1 MPDFGRWTNNGGDPS
16 LNEVNRT
23 DRFLDALAGEQPVY
37 STDAGEAELAYVLA
51 GWRDEV
57 RQAPVTSVVT
67 TRDAVQALDRSASS
81 RQRSRASMAVL
92 GSVAAAVLAVGGF
105 GAVIAGAGPDDP
117 LYGLRTALFG
127 EQQQTR
133 DDQVVLAAQSQ
144 LAEVQQLID
153 QGDWTAAQN
162 KLQTMTTTV
171 AAVDDSTRQEELVE
185 QWQQLSVKVD
195 TRDVNATVP
204 PDAPPLVLPEIPPDL
219 PLPVILD
226 PDATTST
233 PTTTSPGEI
242 PGSTSSPTTSSPT
255 TSPSDGTTSPSTP
268 LPTPSSQL
276 PLPTPSP
283 RPSPTPLP
291 TPSPQP
297 APLPTPSPR
306 PIPTPQPQVP
316 TSTVIPAPPVP
327 PPPVQLPPVP
337 LPPVEEPQAEQPP
350 VDEPVELPQPRL
362 SGGGAQNP
370 GPASIPPV
378 LQMPELVLPEVATP
392 QDAGE

>member
-1 MPDFGRWTNNGGDPS
+1 MPDFGRWTNNGGDSS

-67 TRDAVQALDRSASS
+67 TRDAVMALDRSASS
-81 RQRSRASMAVL
+81 RQRRRASMAVL

-153 QGDWTAAQN
+153 QGDWTAAQT

-204 PDAPPLVLPEIPPDL
+204 PDAPPVVLPEVPTDL

-226 PDATTST
+226 PDAATSPPPTTSAGET
-233 PTTTSPGEI
+233 PGSTSPTTTSP
-242 PGSTSSPTTSSPT
+242 TTP
-255 TSPSDGTTSPSTP
+255 SPSDGTPSPTPSPSTP
-268 LPTPSSQL
+268 LPSPTPSPQL

-283 RPSPTPLP
+283 QPSP
-291 TPSPQP
+291 
-297 APLPTPSPR
+297 
-306 PIPTPQPQVP
+306 
-316 TSTVIPAPPVP
+316 
-327 PPPVQLPPVP
+327 
-337 LPPVEEPQAEQPP
+337 
-350 VDEPVELPQPRL
+350 
-362 SGGGAQNP
+362 
-370 GPASIPPV
+370 
-378 LQMPELVLPEVATP
+378 
-392 QDAGE
+392 